1 MNIVLKLDPYPYPAF
16 LIASKIYKKTSK
28 KLKIIIYSSQNKEN
42 LMDPAPMP
50 PIRQFLPNPETPWL
64 VSPQL
69 FQKIQATG
77 ITDGYKK
84 CSITSNDPEWG
95 FILRYFEWKKPA
107 NRCIKAVHC
116 IHSPSASQAFQ
127 ATISTIDQQAKSPAF
142 SPKWQQE
149 EDAELRQK
157 VNQRWKAMTDPYS
170 PITVPGANSR
180 IDSYAH
186 TKVLPLWHGTKAA
199 ICHSICQTGFTFFG
213 KHQLLQEGKKDE
225 NNTDT
230 GYFGAG
236 IYFTNSARY
245 AAEVYSDGNL
255 LLAWVSMREP
265 YPVVANAPNL
275 YPDKPKDMRKLEG
288 LGAYQNYNAHHIPI
302 VSVEPDHPN
311 CAIYYPCSQTE
322 QPQCDEIVVFQPSQT
337 LARFWIEVEIEL
349 PKSPE
354 VQLTIGAFLQKVLG
368 LLEAQAIQQDI
379 GLTKALEDKAKL
391 LIVLDPNKTI
401 PDQDAEFCCWAMQLL
416 DSAGKVRTFV
426 SKKLL
431 IPQIPLSPTTL
442 QVIPTPIIQPILP
455 KVSQVPAIA
464 FGKAKWAQYFGDI
477 GEEPPLP
484 ANIHQILLGPCPF
497 WSGKKVQDTH
507 LLVLI
512 PKTVN
517 GQLLTL
523 ANLAQW
529 IQKPKQGNFTKFATW
544 YPGSNENLSVASSYW
559 ALMTKDVLEGTL
571 KKSYSDQTKI
581 VSQFAQKAAVPYQP
595 PKLLEAAVCILTEHV
610 SRGAR
615 LYSGVYTK
623 CEEKCKNTHWQM
635 VVGSFGARGLVV
647 FDGSVGYDG
656 YGLSCL
662 RRF

>member
-1 MNIVLKLDPYPYPAF
+1 MEP
-16 LIASKIYKKTSK
+16 
-28 KLKIIIYSSQNKEN
+28 E
-42 LMDPAPMP
+42 PMP
-50 PIRQFLPNPETPWL
+50 HIRQFLPNPETPWL

-69 FQKIQATG
+69 FQRIQATKEHN
-77 ITDGYKK
+77 GYKK
-84 CSITSNDPEWG
+84 CPITSNDLEWG
-95 FILRYFEWKKPA
+95 FILRYFEWKKPT

-127 ATISTIDQQAKSPAF
+127 AIIPTMDQQAKSLAF

-149 EDAELRQK
+149 EDAQLRQK

-170 PITVPGANSR
+170 PVTIPGANSR
-180 IDSYAH
+180 KDSYAH
-186 TKVLPLWHGTKAA
+186 TKILPLWHGTKAA

-265 YPVVANAPNL
+265 YPVVANAPGL

-302 VSVEPDHPN
+302 VSVKPDNPS

-322 QPQCDEIVVFQPSQT
+322 QPTCDEIVVFQPSQT

-349 PKSPE
+349 AKSPE
-354 VQLTIGAFLQKVLG
+354 VQLTIGVFLQKVLD

-379 GLTKALEDKAKL
+379 GLAKALEDKANL
-391 LIVLDPNKTI
+391 LIILDPNKTI
-401 PDQDAEFCCWAMQLL
+401 PDQDAEFCRWAMQLL

-431 IPQIPLSPTTL
+431 TPQIPHSSPTL
-442 QVIPTPIIQPILP
+442 QVIPTPIIQPAVP
-455 KVSQVPAIA
+455 KAPRVPSIA
-464 FGKAKWAQYFGDI
+464 FGEAKWSTYFGDI
-477 GEEPPLP
+477 GQEPPLP
-484 ANIHQILLGPCPF
+484 ANIDQILLSRCPF

-523 ANLAQW
+523 ANLKEW
-529 IQKPKQGNFTKFATW
+529 IQNPKQGNPTKFSDW
-544 YPGSNENLSVASSYW
+544 RPGGNENLSVASSYW
-559 ALMTKDVLEGTL
+559 VLMTKDVLEGTRN
-571 KKSYSDQTKI
+571 KSYTDQTKI
-581 VSQFAQKAAVPYQP
+581 VSQFAQNAGIPYQP

-610 SRGAR
+610 SSGVR
-615 LYSGVYTK
+615 LYSDSPWTYTR
-623 CEEKCKNTHWQM
+623 CEEKYENKPWQM
-635 VVGSFGARGLVV
+635 LVGVFGAGGLVV
-647 FDGSVGYDG
+647 SYSSVCDSC
-656 YGLSCL
+656 GLSCL
-662 RRF
+662 RRL